1 MRRTTIGSAALLAV
15 LAACATDTTQTVA
28 GGGFETTDVVVG
40 VYYANGQ
47 KAVGAT
53 VWLLKWQGDSLPSL
67 AIDSAKVDSDGTV
80 RLRKSVSLR
89 SYGLE
94 GLKNGNMGLAYDS
107 GQGIAR
113 FVLSPAALV
122 SPASL
127 VPSGQAVPSDP
138 LRQTFVL
145 GSHFSASAT
154 DSMPVIWVPMG
165 EQKMYLGGPPNQ
177 PPTVWQVKVDSL
189 GKFFQGSMIPPS
201 MPPGIDT
208 SWKDSLKAHQ
218 PDTTVPGSP
227 GSSPGAG
234 QPASASTPSAT
245 SGHQTT
251 T

>member
-1 MRRTTIGSAALLAV
+1 MMRRTLLGAATALAV
-15 LAACATDTTQTVA
+15 LAACANDPAQAVA

-80 RLRKSVSLR
+80 RFRKSTSMR
-89 SYGLE
+89 CYGLE
-94 GLKNGNMGLAYDS
+94 GLKNGSMGLAYDS
-107 GQGIAR
+107 GQGITR

-127 VPSGQAVPSDP
+127 VPSGQSTPSDP

-165 EQKMYLGGPPNQ
+165 DQKMYLGGPPGQ
-177 PPTVWQVKVDSL
+177 PPTLWQVKVDSL
-189 GKFFQGSMIPPS
+189 GKFFQGGMIPPS
-201 MPPGIDT
+201 TAPGIDT

-218 PDTTVPGSP
+218 PDTAVPGSP
-227 GSSPGAG
+227 GTVPTAG
-234 QPASASTPSAT
+234 QSVSANAPSAT
-245 SGHQTT
+245 TGQ
-251 T
+251 